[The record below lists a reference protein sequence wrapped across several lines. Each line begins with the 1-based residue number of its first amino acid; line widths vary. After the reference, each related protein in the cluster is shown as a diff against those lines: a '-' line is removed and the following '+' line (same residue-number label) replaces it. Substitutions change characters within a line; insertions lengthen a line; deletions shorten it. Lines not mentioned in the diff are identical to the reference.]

1 LHFRCLVCDATFEEV
16 SPVCGNC
23 GNVQTLY
30 SDEDFVEPHTEPE
43 RAKPARRP
51 AVQAT
56 KIAPRAIDFLSTG
69 NAAWDEALGG
79 GVVRGSS
86 ILVHGAKGT
95 GKSRA
100 LSRIAVTVAQKL
112 GGVAL
117 YGSAEMP
124 RDLLVSYMKQEGLGP
139 AELERLYVADDGS
152 LESLLSDA
160 AELGPAVVVLDSVQK
175 FAFEGA
181 RGESALRRTIEEG
194 IELSTRRAT
203 RGRRAVVFFISQVT
217 KENLFAG
224 PAEFGHDV
232 DVLLSLRRDEQ
243 NLYVECADK
252 NRFAR
257 TPRIGIEALER
268 SPVRVDPKRDVG
280 RTQPEPD
287 EKGKPST
294 SVQAMT
300 R

>member
-1 LHFRCLVCDATFEEV
+1 MYPNYMTAKGKGQTGPGLSLVRGGKERVFHFRCLVCETTFEEP
-16 SPVCGNC
+16 SPVCATC
-23 GNVQTLY
+23 GNTQTLY
-30 SDEDFVEPHTEPE
+30 SEEDFVEPHTTPE
-43 RAKPARRP
+43 RAKPARRR

-56 KIAPRAIDFLSTG
+56 KISPRAIDFLSTG

-100 LSRIAVTVAQKL
+100 LARIAVTVAQKL
-112 GGVAL
+112 GGIVL

-124 RDLLVSYMKQEGLGP
+124 RDLLVSYMQQEGLGP
-139 AELERLYVADDGS
+139 AELERVYVSDDGS

-160 AELGPAVVVLDSVQK
+160 NDLGAAVVVFDSVQK

-203 RGRRAVVFFISQVT
+203 RGRRAIVFFISQVT

-232 DVLLSLRRDEQ
+232 DVLLSLRKDET
-243 NLYVECADK
+243 NLYVECSDK

-257 TPRIGIEALER
+257 TPRLGVEPL
-268 SPVRVDPKRDVG
+268 KR
-280 RTQPEPD
+280 
-287 EKGKPST
+287 
-294 SVQAMT
+294 
-300 R
+300 